1 MTYDRRKFLKT
12 GGLLASS
19 FAIGGLACNDETKS
33 TDANGSDSLKTD
45 SSATAAATGQPLS
58 AFGLQLYTLRD
69 DLPKDPKGIL
79 KQVASFGYKQVEGF
93 EGKQGLFWGMS
104 HTDFK
109 KYMDDLGMTFVSS
122 HCNIE
127 KDFEKK
133 AAQAGEI
140 GMKYLISPYIG
151 PQKTVEDYK
160 KFADKFNKLGDICKK
175 NGLRFAYH
183 NHAYTFEELEGQMP
197 QDILMQNTNA
207 DTVDYELDIFWVVTP
222 GADPAAWLKKYPNRF
237 RLCHVKDRMK
247 TAALKEGD
255 ASCDLGTGSIDF
267 PAILKVAKDNGMQY
281 YIVEQEKY
289 EGSTPIKSAETDAAY
304 MKNLMI

>member
-19 FAIGGLACNDETKS
+19 FAIGGLACNDS
-33 TDANGSDSLKTD
+33 ANTSENATSDSATRD
-45 SSATAAATGQPLS
+45 TTATAATPQPLTT
-58 AFGLQLYTLRD
+58 FGLQLYSLRD

-79 KQVASFGYKQVEGF
+79 KQVSSFGYKQVESF
-93 EGKQGLFWGMS
+93 EGSKGIFWGMP
-104 HTDFK
+104 HTEFK
-109 KYMDDLGMTFVSS
+109 KYMDDLGMTIVSS

-140 GMKYLISPYIG
+140 GMKYLIAPYIG
-151 PQKTVEDYK
+151 AQKTVDDYK
-160 KFADKFNKLGDICKK
+160 KYADKFNSLGDICKK

-183 NHAYTFEELEGQMP
+183 NHGYTFEALDGQMP

-207 DTVDYELDIFWVVTP
+207 DTVDYQMDIFWVVTP
-222 GADPAAWLKKYPNRF
+222 GADPVAWFQKYPNRF
-237 RLCHVKDRMK
+237 RLVHVKDREK
-247 TAALKEGD
+247 NAPAKEGD

-267 PAILKVAKDNGMQY
+267 PTVLRVAKDNGVEY
-281 YIVEQEKY
+281 FIVEQEKY
-289 EGSTPIKSAETDAAY
+289 TGSTPIKSVETDAAY
-304 MKNLMI
+304 MKKLTI